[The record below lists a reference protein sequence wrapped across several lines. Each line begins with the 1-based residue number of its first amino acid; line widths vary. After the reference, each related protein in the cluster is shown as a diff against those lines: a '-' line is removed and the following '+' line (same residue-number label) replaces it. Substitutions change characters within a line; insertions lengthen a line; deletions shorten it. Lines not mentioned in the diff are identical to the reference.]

1 MNRSWMPSGLR
12 VPALLVLVV
21 GFGCSMTKNK
31 RPSFVSDASTVG
43 RVDFSSYITPTGQLL
58 TPAGE
63 QIELPGMRPQAL
75 AFSPDGKVVAT
86 SGKTNSV
93 VLIDLATGLI
103 LQRATLSTNRAEAKA
118 EAKADKPEDPAASPE
133 VKAPPSSGT
142 NTNAATTNKISTA

>member
-1 MNRSWMPSGLR
+1 MSRCRLINRAFCVL
-12 VPALLVLVV
+12 ALCFLIAVL
-21 GFGCSMTKNK
+21 GCAAHKVHRSIFLN
-31 RPSFVSDASTVG
+31 DASTVG

-93 VLIDLATGLI
+93 VLIDLATGFI
-103 LQRATLSTNRAEAKA
+103 LQRATLSTNRAEATA
-118 EAKADKPEDPAASPE
+118 EAKQA
-133 VKAPPSSGT
+133 
-142 NTNAATTNKISTA
+142 